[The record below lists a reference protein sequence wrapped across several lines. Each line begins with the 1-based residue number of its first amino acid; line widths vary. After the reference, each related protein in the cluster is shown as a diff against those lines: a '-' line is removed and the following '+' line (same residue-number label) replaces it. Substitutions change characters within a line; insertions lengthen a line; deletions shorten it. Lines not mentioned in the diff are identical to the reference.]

1 MKLNRTE
8 NSIRNIFWGVISK
21 FVMLFFP
28 FIIRTVLIRSLG
40 ADFLGINSLFT
51 SILTV
56 LNLAELG
63 FSSAVVFNMYK
74 PIAENDEEMVCAL
87 MAYYRKVYHIIGVCV
102 TIVGVVLIPFLPYLI
117 SGSYPDSINITIV
130 YLLFLTNTL
139 VSYFLFAYKNCIL
152 TAYQREDVI
161 SKITIVLKIV
171 MYLIQLGA
179 LILLH
184 NYYCYVIAMIICTVV
199 TNVVTAYFS
208 DKIYPQY
215 QCKGEISVEKR
226 KDIRK
231 NIQGLMVGKVCM
243 VSRNSF
249 DSIFLSMFLGLET
262 VAIYGNYYYIMS
274 AISGILTI
282 LMTSLSAGIGNSIV
296 TESIE
301 KNYKDM
307 NKFVFIYA
315 WISGWCTVCLFCMFQ
330 PFMEI
335 WMGSEMLFPML
346 DVTLICLYF
355 YSLTMGDVRSQ
366 YSSAAGLFWENRKY
380 VLVEALSNIVLNYIL
395 GKTYGVH
402 GIIAATLI
410 SILLIN
416 FIWGSATLFKYYFNK
431 YNVLE
436 FYKKHFFYFFVT
448 IIAATLTYSIT
459 LFWHGNMYL
468 RFILSA
474 VVCCIVP
481 NIIFYF
487 VYRKKEEYREAKIFC
502 NKAIHIFLKR
512 TTE

>member
-8 NSIRNIFWGVISK
+8 NSIRNIFWGVVSK
-21 FVMLFFP
+21 LVMLFFP
-28 FIIRTVLIRSLG
+28 FIIRTILIKSLG
-40 ADFLGINSLFT
+40 VDFLGLNSLFT

-74 PIAENDEEMVCAL
+74 PIAENDVDTVCAL
-87 MAYYRKVYHIIGVCV
+87 MAYYRKVYHVIGVCV
-102 TIVGVVLIPFLPYLI
+102 TVVGIALIPFLPYLI
-117 SGSYPDSINITIV
+117 GGSYTQSINITV
-130 YLLFLTNTL
+130 LYLLFLANTS

-161 SKITIVLKIV
+161 SKITIVLKIA
-171 MYLIQLGA
+171 MYAIQMA
-179 LILLH
+179 VLLLLR
-184 NYYCYVIAMIICTVV
+184 NYYWYVIAMIGCTVA
-199 TNVVTAYFS
+199 TNIVTAYYS

-215 QCKGEISVEKR
+215 QCKGELSKEKR

-231 NIQGLMVGKVCM
+231 NIQGLMVGKICM

-249 DSIFLSMFLGLET
+249 DSIFISMFLGLRT

-282 LMTSLSAGIGNSIV
+282 LMTSLSAGIGNSIA
-296 TESIE
+296 TESVE

-315 WISGWCTVCLFCMFQ
+315 WVSGWCTVSLFCMFQ

-335 WMGSEMLFPML
+335 WMGKEMMFPMI
-346 DVTLICLYF
+346 DVILICLYF

-380 VLVEALSNIVLNYIL
+380 VLAEALMNIVLNYIL
-395 GKTYGVH
+395 GKIFGVH

-416 FIWGSATLFKYYFNK
+416 FVWGSAILFKYYFNG
-431 YNVLE
+431 YTVVE
-436 FYKKHFFYFFVT
+436 FYKKHFFYFGITIVAAVVT
-448 IIAATLTYSIT
+448 YFLTMT
-459 LFWHGNMYL
+459 VHGNMYI
-468 RFILSA
+468 RFITSA
-474 VVCCIVP
+474 LMCCIIP
-481 NIIFYF
+481 NLIYF
-487 VYRKKEEYREAKIFC
+487 IVYRNLKEFREAKEFC
-502 NKAIHIFLKR
+502 LRAVKLIRNKAK
-512 TTE
+512 

>member
-8 NSIRNIFWGVISK
+8 NGIRNIFWGVISK

-28 FIIRTVLIRSLG
+28 FIIRTILIKSLG
-40 ADFLGINSLFT
+40 ADYLGLNSLFT

-63 FSSAVVFNMYK
+63 FSSAVVFNMYR
-74 PIAENDEEMVCAL
+74 PIAENDADTVCAL
-87 MAYYRKVYHIIGVCV
+87 MAYYRKVYHVIGVCV
-102 TIVGVVLIPFLPYLI
+102 TVVGVALIPFLPHLI
-117 SGSYPDSINITIV
+117 NGSYPQSINITV
-130 YLLFLTNTL
+130 LYLLFLANTSI
-139 VSYFLFAYKNCIL
+139 SYFLFAYKNCIL
-152 TAYQREDVI
+152 SAYQREDVI

-171 MYLIQLGA
+171 MYAMQMAA
-179 LILLH
+179 LLLFH
-184 NYYCYVIAMIICTVV
+184 NYYWYVVVMIISTVA
-199 TNVVTAYFS
+199 TNIITAYYS

-215 QCKGEISVEKR
+215 QCRGEISEEKR

-249 DSIFLSMFLGLET
+249 DSIFLSMFLGLQT

-282 LMTSLSAGIGNSIV
+282 LMTSLSAGIGNSIA
-296 TESIE
+296 TESME

-315 WISGWCTVCLFCMFQ
+315 WISGWCAVCLFCMFQ

-335 WMGSEMLFPML
+335 WMGSNMLFPMI
-346 DVTLICLYF
+346 DVVLICLYF

-395 GKTYGVH
+395 GKLFGVH

-416 FIWGSATLFKYYFNK
+416 FIWGSAILFKYYFK
-431 YNVLE
+431 DYKVGE
-436 FYKKHFFYFFVT
+436 FYKKHFFYFGVA
-448 IIAATLTYSIT
+448 IIAAILTYSLTT
-459 LFWHGNMYL
+459 LIHGNMYV
-468 RFILSA
+468 RFIASA
-474 VVCCIVP
+474 IMCCIVP
-481 NIIFYF
+481 NGIFYI
-487 VYRKKEEYREAKIFC
+487 VYRKREEFNEAKAFC
-502 NKAIHIFLKR
+502 SRAFNLICKKR
-512 TTE
+512 A